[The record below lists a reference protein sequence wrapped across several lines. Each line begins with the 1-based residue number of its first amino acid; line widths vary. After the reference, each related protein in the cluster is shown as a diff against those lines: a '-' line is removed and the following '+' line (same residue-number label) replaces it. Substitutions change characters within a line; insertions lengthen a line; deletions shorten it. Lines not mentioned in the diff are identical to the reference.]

1 MKRFSRLLLD
11 TMETDADVVVLDA
24 DLSRSSGSAAVA
36 ARWPDRFVNTG
47 IAEQNTMGVAA
58 GMALMGRRPIVHT
71 FAAFA
76 TMRACE
82 QIRTSIAYQGLNV
95 TICASKG
102 GLAASRSGPTH
113 HATED
118 LAMMRAI
125 PGMTVL
131 APRDFR
137 DLTAAFPEVL
147 ARPGPAYVRIPP
159 EQEPD
164 DPTGSVPPVGAGILL
179 EEGTDVVLVFTGSM
193 TRTVRESARR
203 LGARG
208 FDVGIAYLPSVKPID
223 ENLIENCAGTAR
235 LVVTVEEHNVIG
247 GLGSAVAEVLSARG
261 SAPLLRLGVQD
272 RFCYASGTHEEMVDA
287 YCVSVDEL
295 VRQVMERSR

>member
-11 TMETDADVVVLDA
+11 TMETDSRVVVLDA

-36 ARWPDRFVNTG
+36 DRWPDRFVNTG

-58 GMALMGRRPIVHT
+58 GMALLGLRPIVHT

-82 QIRTSIAYQGLNV
+82 QIRTSIAYQQLNV

-118 LAMMRAI
+118 LAIMRAI

-137 DLTAAFPEVL
+137 DLTASFPEVL
-147 ARPGPAYVRIPP
+147 DLPGPVYIRMPP

-164 DPTGSVPPVGAGILL
+164 DLTGSVPSIGAGVVLQK
-179 EEGTDVVLVFTGSM
+179 GADVVLAFTGSM
-193 TRTVRESARR
+193 TRTVRQSAER
-203 LGARG
+203 LSAKGL
-208 FDVGIAYLPSVKPID
+208 DVGIIYLPSVKPLD
-223 ENLIENCAGTAR
+223 DGLIEQCARTAR

-247 GLGSAVAEVLSARG
+247 GLGSAVAEVLSARR
-261 SAPLLRLGVQD
+261 SAPLLRLGVED
-272 RFCYASGTHEEMVDA
+272 RFCYASGTHEEMLDA
-287 YCVSVDEL
+287 YCVSVEEL
-295 VRQVMERSR
+295 VQQVMERC

>member
-1 MKRFSRLLLD
+1 MKKFSRLLLD
-11 TMETDADVVVLDA
+11 TMETDSQVVVLDA
-24 DLSRSSGSAAVA
+24 DLSRSSGSSAVA

-58 GMALMGRRPIVHT
+58 GMALMGLRPIVHT

-82 QIRTSIAYQGLNV
+82 QIRTSIAYQRLNV

-118 LAMMRAI
+118 LAIMRAI

-137 DLTAAFPEVL
+137 DLTAAFPMVL
-147 ARPGPAYVRIPP
+147 DLPGPVYIRMPP

-164 DPTGSVPPVGAGILL
+164 DLTGGTPPIGAGTLL
-179 EEGTDVVLVFTGSM
+179 QQGTDVALAFTGSM
-193 TRTVRESARR
+193 TRTVRESAER
-203 LGARG
+203 LSAEGLS
-208 FDVGIAYLPSVKPID
+208 VCIIYLPTVKPLD
-223 ENLIENCAGTAR
+223 DDLIEACAKKTR

-247 GLGSAVAEVLSARG
+247 GLGSAVAEVLSARQ
-261 SAPLLRLGVQD
+261 SAPLLRLGVED
-272 RFCYASGTHEEMVDA
+272 CFCYAAGTHEEMLDS
-287 YCVSVDEL
+287 YCVPVEKL
-295 VRQVMERSR
+295 VRQVLERCQ

>member
-11 TMETDADVVVLDA
+11 VMRADSAVVVLDA
-24 DLSRSSGSAAVA
+24 DLSRSSGSAAVSA
-36 ARWPDRFVNTG
+36 NWPDRFVNTG
-47 IAEQNTMGVAA
+47 IAEQNTMGLAA
-58 GMALMGRRPIVHT
+58 GMALMGLRPLVHT
-71 FAAFA
+71 FATFA

-118 LAMMRAI
+118 LAIMRAI

-137 DLTAAFPEVL
+137 DLTAVFPQAL
-147 ARPGPAYVRIPP
+147 ALPGPVYVRMPP

-164 DPTGSVPPVGAGILL
+164 DPDGTAPPIGAGAVLQP
-179 EEGTDVVLVFTGSM
+179 GDDVVLAFTGSM
-193 TRTVRESARR
+193 TRTVREAAER
-203 LGARG
+203 LTAAGLS
-208 FDVGIAYLPSVKPID
+208 VGIVYLPTVKPLD
-223 ENLIENCAGTAR
+223 SGLIVECAATAR
-235 LVVTVEEHNVIG
+235 LMLTIEEHNVIG
-247 GLGSAVAEVLSARG
+247 GLGSAVAEVLAGRR
-261 SAPLLRLGVQD
+261 AAPPLLRLGIED
-272 RFCYASGTHEEMVDA
+272 RFCYASGSHAELLDA
-287 YCVSVDEL
+287 YCVSADDL
-295 VRQVMERSR
+295 VHRVLERC